1 MENIDQLIKNYR
13 FIDLSHTL
21 QEGTPG
27 FAPYIHYAIKS
38 RKLGDFYNSNII
50 QMTEHHGTHV
60 DAPIHVG
67 GKKNINEIPIH
78 KWHGL
83 CNVIDLT
90 YKKNGEFVW
99 PEDIQRWID
108 YNGKINGDEIVLLSY
123 GWDKQ
128 WAVKSKNVP
137 EKKISN
143 FYANFPGLS
152 EETAKYLG
160 NLRIKLIGTD
170 TPTID
175 AYSNFE
181 RALSSD
187 ILEPAHKILLID
199 YGIVIMECLKNLD
212 KIPPKGAYLFSFPL
226 KIHNGSGS
234 PVRAIALISRND

>member
-1 MENIDQLIKNYR
+1 MFLK
-13 FIDLSHTL
+13 
-21 QEGTPG
+21 
-27 FAPYIHYAIKS
+27 
-38 RKLGDFYNSNII
+38 
-50 QMTEHHGTHV
+50 
-60 DAPIHVG
+60 
-67 GKKNINEIPIH
+67 
-78 KWHGL
+78 
-83 CNVIDLT
+83 
-90 YKKNGEFVW
+90 
-99 PEDIQRWID
+99 
-108 YNGKINGDEIVLLSY
+108 
-123 GWDKQ
+123 
-128 WAVKSKNVP
+128 
-137 EKKISN
+137 KKISN

-199 YGIVIMECLKNLD
+199 YGTVIMECLKNLD